1 MIILNGEDAIHNL
14 LAFLNN
20 ESLTHGTWLASLI
33 IATLAFMG
41 LSLTSLNPKWAL
53 GGAFLILWL
62 LGFLMSYVIGRLL
75 YFSTLVTILTRHLS
89 SDWFSTISSTLEK
102 VSEIHKKWADQGAY
116 LAKFTYSFRM
126 SFQLSS
132 MVISAI
138 MGLGIATILFFLG
151 LLYLGRI
158 DVSIILSSFV
168 TIFFSL

>member
-41 LSLTSLNPKWAL
+41 LSLTSLNPKWEL

-89 SDWFSTISSTLEK
+89 SDWFSK
-102 VSEIHKKWADQGAY
+102 CPNK
-116 LAKFTYSFRM
+116 RNC
-126 SFQLSS
+126 
-132 MVISAI
+132 
-138 MGLGIATILFFLG
+138 
-151 LLYLGRI
+151 
-158 DVSIILSSFV
+158 
-168 TIFFSL
+168 

>member
-41 LSLTSLNPKWAL
+41 LSLTSLNPKWEL

-102 VSEIHKKWADQGAY
+102 VSEIHKNGIRQD
-116 LAKFTYSFRM
+116 FTVWKIKGNDY
-126 SFQLSS
+126 
-132 MVISAI
+132 AI
-138 MGLGIATILFFLG
+138 FTIEPGTDYDFA
-151 LLYLGRI
+151 
-158 DVSIILSSFV
+158 V
-168 TIFFSL
+168 TYKKQ